1 MTTPGTI
8 APPKGGPSAAVG
20 NLDESASRWHRV
32 GFAFQLGLPLTF
44 WIIVLGIPYVLMAII
59 SFWPNNFLS
68 GMHSGFTLHNWT
80 TVFRVPLYREA
91 LVRSL
96 AVAAIVTTLCIL
108 IGYPT
113 AYFIATRVKRH
124 RALVYVA
131 LQIPLWTAYLIRA
144 YAWRVVL
151 GQDGVIAKVIDAL
164 GGNGAPRWLLF
175 SQFSVVLVITTMFIP
190 FCTMAIYPA
199 LEAIPPS
206 LREAARDL
214 HAGRWRTFVKVTLPL
229 SLPSVLAAAT
239 YTFAISFGDFISPTL
254 VGGPRSI
261 MMTQLIFNQI
271 GVAYDWPL
279 AAALAL
285 VMCIIVIPLVA
296 LSQRFES
303 LQRVA
308 LRR

>member
-1 MTTPGTI
+1 MSAPGTV
-8 APPKGGPSAAVG
+8 APPNAGPGARMDG
-20 NLDESASRWHRV
+20 LDGAGRGRRRL
-32 GFAFQLGLPLTF
+32 GFAMQLGLPLTF
-44 WIIVLGIPYVLMAII
+44 WVLVLGIPYVLMAVI
-59 SFWPNNFLS
+59 SFWPNDFFG
-68 GMHSGFTLHNWT
+68 GMHRGFTLHSWT

-91 LVRSL
+91 LLRSL
-96 AVAAIVTTLCIL
+96 GVAAMVTVLCIL

-113 AYFIATRVKRH
+113 AYFIATRVRRH

-151 GQDGVIAKVIDAL
+151 GQDGVIAKVIEAL

-199 LEAIPPS
+199 LEAIPPD

-254 VGGPRSI
+254 VGGPRSV
-261 MMTQLIFNQI
+261 MMTQLIFNQV

-279 AAALAL
+279 AAALGL

-303 LQRVA
+303 LQRVG